1 MIPRRVLSVAA
12 ILLIFLLAG
21 CLHVHLPPPLAALSS
36 TQASQAA
43 VFGRVEVVPGW
54 TQIGILY
61 DVAECLDVSADD
73 IRDDLVWSVADSI
86 KTSDGFYAYGATVL
100 LEGDAAAII
109 IERPFWFHAA
119 VVSHE
124 VIHAVA
130 RVEDHVGAAWGCL
143 LLLPDDLPPR
153 EVP

>member
-1 MIPRRVLSVAA
+1 MISRRVLSLAA
-12 ILLIFLLAG
+12 IITIFLLAG
-21 CLHVHLPPPLAALSS
+21 CLHVHLPPPVAALSS

-54 TQIGILY
+54 TQIGVLY
-61 DVAECLDVSADD
+61 DVAACLDKDASR
-73 IRDDLVWSVADSI
+73 IRDDLSWSVADSI

-100 LEGDAAAII
+100 LDDDAAAII
-109 IERPFWFHAA
+109 IERPFWFHVA

-130 RVEDHVGAAWGCL
+130 RVETHDGDEWGCL
-143 LLLPDDLPPR
+143 LTLPDDLLPR
-153 EVP
+153 EIP